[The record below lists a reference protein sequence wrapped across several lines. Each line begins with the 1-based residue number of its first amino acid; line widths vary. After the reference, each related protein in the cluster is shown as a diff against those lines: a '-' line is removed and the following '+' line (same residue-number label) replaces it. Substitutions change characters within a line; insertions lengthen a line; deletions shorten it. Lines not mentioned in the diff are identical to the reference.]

1 MLEFFNKKFFILFL
15 FPLFLGGLTVLSF
28 QPFNFFFVNFLSL
41 PLLFFLIVYVK
52 QKSKSV
58 YRKKPFLKHLF
69 FLGSSYGFGFFFF
82 GFYWIVYSL
91 TFDVSFRFLIPFGL
105 VLIPLF
111 LSLFFSLPILL
122 IGNFSDKNI
131 SSIFLI
137 SGIFSVADFLRST
150 ILTGFPWNLWAYS
163 FSWSI
168 ESLQILSTIGL
179 FSLNLLFITFFFIP
193 AVFFF
198 KSKIKYFFVSFFII
212 LVFSNYF
219 YGSYKIN
226 SEYKNNNSEKINF
239 KIVSAAMNLSD
250 FRDMK
255 EVASKLIRYSEPN
268 KNKKTIFVWPE
279 GVFSSEDFSQL
290 KDIKYLFKK
299 NFSKNHLIIFGVN
312 TTKQDLAGEKYFNSM
327 LVVDKNL
334 NVISQYDKKKLVPF
348 GEFLPFENFFN
359 MIGIKKITPGYSSF
373 SKGNTKS
380 VIKLKFDSN
389 NISLL
394 SLICYEIIFPHLVE
408 NNKNQFNFIINIS
421 EDAWF
426 GDSIGP
432 HQHFAKAIFRSIE
445 SKTYTIRSANRGISA
460 FLNPNGKILKSLKPN
475 EIGSIELD
483 LPIIKTTNNT
493 SKKSLIFLSLLTT
506 YILIFFTLRKFK
518 L

>member
-312 TTKQDLAGEKYFNSM
+312 TTKRDLAGEKYFNSM

-380 VIKLKFDSN
+380 VIELKFDSN
-389 NISLL
+389 NVSLL

-408 NNKNQFNFIINIS
+408 NNKNRFNFIINIS

-426 GDSIGP
+426 GNSIGP
-432 HQHFAKAIFRSIE
+432 HQHFVKAIFRSIE
-445 SKTYTIRSANRGISA
+445 NNTYLVRSANKGFSAFINNNGNVIKFLNPSEQGNIELEVPLFEGYSKNRNDLIFFLLLITYTI
-460 FLNPNGKILKSLKPN
+460 
-475 EIGSIELD
+475 
-483 LPIIKTTNNT
+483 
-493 SKKSLIFLSLLTT
+493 IFL
-506 YILIFFTLRKFK
+506 ILRKK
-518 L
+518 NE